1 MYRVLAEPKPERSTV
16 HDRMIRKVVVQ
27 SLLALLLLVVD
38 DCLEHLAHLFK
49 EVWLLQLVLGMSAEG
64 VD

>member
-1 MYRVLAEPKPERSTV
+1 
-16 HDRMIRKVVVQ
+16 MIRKVVVQ
-27 SLLALLLLVVD
+27 SLLALLLLAAD
-38 DCLEHLAHLFK
+38 NWLEHLTHLFK

>member
-1 MYRVLAEPKPERSTV
+1 M
-16 HDRMIRKVVVQ
+16 Q

-49 EVWLLQLVLGMSAEG
+49 EVWLLQLVLGITAEG